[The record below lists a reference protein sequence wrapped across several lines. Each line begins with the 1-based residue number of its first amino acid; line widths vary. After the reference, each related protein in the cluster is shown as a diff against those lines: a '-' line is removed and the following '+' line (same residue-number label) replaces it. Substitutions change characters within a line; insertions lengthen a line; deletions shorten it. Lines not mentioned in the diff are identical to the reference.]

1 MSSCSVNYPELRRC
15 RPLLG
20 TLVEITARGASP
32 AVLATGLEAAFAAI
46 AHAQSLLSFHDPSSE
61 LSRLNR
67 DAARGAVRVDDW
79 TLRVLALAR
88 RIHLVSDGGFDPVV
102 PSPVGAQATFT
113 DVIFLSGNRVRFARP
128 LRLDLGGI
136 AKGFAVDRAIEA
148 LRAAAVPA
156 ALVNAGGDLRVFGDA
171 GWPIVVR
178 DPASLGRL
186 RTLGT
191 LREGALA
198 TSAVYFSRRRTPT
211 GRWTSA
217 IINPRSHRP
226 WLARVSVTVRAPDA
240 ATADALTKVLA
251 LHGPAAAGDLLA
263 EFDAEGWWLGADGR
277 VQTTPEAPCIA
288 A

>member
-1 MSSCSVNYPELRRC
+1 MHSCSANYPELRRC

-20 TLVEITARGASP
+20 TLVEITARGAAP
-32 AVLATGLEAAFAAI
+32 AVLAAGLEAAFVAI
-46 AHAQSLLSFHDPSSE
+46 ARSQSLLSFHDPSSE

-67 DAARGAVRVDDW
+67 DAARGAVRVNAW
-79 TLRVLALAR
+79 TRRVLALAQ
-88 RIHLVSDGGFDPVV
+88 RIHAASDGGFDPVV
-102 PSPVGAQATFT
+102 PSPVGSQATFA
-113 DVIFLSGNRVRFARP
+113 DVDFLSGHRVRFARP

-148 LRAAAVPA
+148 LRETGVPA

-178 DPASLGRL
+178 DPAARGKL
-186 RTLGT
+186 RAWGT

-198 TSAVYFSRRRTPT
+198 TSAVYFSRRRTPA

-217 IINPRSHRP
+217 IIDPRSHRP
-226 WLARVSVTVRAPDA
+226 WLARASVTVRAPDA
-240 ATADALTKVLA
+240 AAADALTKVLA
-251 LHGPAAAGDLLA
+251 LRGPAAAGDLLA
-263 EFDAEGWWLGADGR
+263 EFGAEGWWLGADGR